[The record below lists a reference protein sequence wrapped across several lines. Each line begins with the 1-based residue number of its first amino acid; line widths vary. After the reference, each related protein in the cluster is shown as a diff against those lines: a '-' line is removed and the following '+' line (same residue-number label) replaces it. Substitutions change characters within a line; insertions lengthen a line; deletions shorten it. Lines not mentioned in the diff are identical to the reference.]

1 MCRDPR
7 RLETLEAGEEASQ
20 RREYAYL
27 RQKEARGE
35 GGEVKVAV
43 VTLLRTGEGE
53 REGQAREAR
62 KRAVSFDMGRRQE
75 EEDDEDALI
84 L

>member
-1 MCRDPR
+1 M
-7 RLETLEAGEEASQ
+7 ETLEEGEEAGQ
-20 RREYAYL
+20 RRDYAYL

-35 GGEVKVAV
+35 GGEVNVAV

-53 REGQAREAR
+53 RGGEAR
-62 KRAVSFDMGRRQE
+62 KRAVSFDIRRQE
-75 EEDDEDALI
+75 EGEEDEDDALI